1 MTCNLYIVNSKLDAF
16 YGVVVGLSNIL
27 DSELEWRKPE
37 ERPHGKAVGAAVATE
52 SKICYESL
60 SFE

>member
-1 MTCNLYIVNSKLDAF
+1 MDAF